1 MNIMETKPAH
11 YATDMES
18 LKKSTRVQPF
28 KASGP
33 GGQHRNK
40 VQTGVRLLHR
50 LSGVRVEAKTS
61 RSREE
66 NLKRA
71 FKRLQRRL
79 QKLNQPSTPRIPTKV
94 PRSQKRQRVSDK
106 RIQSARKKERKQP
119 SLNDE

>member
-18 LKKSTRVQPF
+18 LKRDTRVQPF

-94 PRSQKRQRVSDK
+94 PWSQKRQRVSDK
-106 RIQSARKKERKQP
+106 RIQSVRKEERKQP

>member
-50 LSGVRVEAKTS
+50 PSGIRVEAKTS

-66 NLKRA
+66 NLQRA
-71 FKRLQRRL
+71 FQRLQRRL
-79 QKLNQPSTPRIPTKV
+79 QRLNHIPTPRIPTKV

-119 SLNDE
+119 SLENE